1 MLLQDRLKNH
11 RLILASASP
20 RRRELLASCDIDFTL
35 AEKFECEECYPA
47 DLEADR
53 VAEYLSQLKSEA
65 YPQRLTEGDILLTA
79 DTVVIAGGEILGKP
93 KDRADAE
100 RMLQTLSGATHKVV
114 TGVMLRTTTQRI
126 SFSAES
132 LVTFRVL
139 ENEEI
144 AYYIEKYR
152 PMDKAGAYGIQEWIG
167 YVGIERI
174 EGSFY
179 NVMGLPV
186 QRLYVELQRLIKTAN
201 LE

>member
-1 MLLQDRLKNH
+1 MLLQDRLKNY

-20 RRRELLASCDIDFTL
+20 RRRELLAACDLDFTL
-35 AEKFECEECYPA
+35 AEKFECEECFPA
-47 DLEADR
+47 DLEADK
-53 VAEYLSQLKSEA
+53 VAEYLSQLKSNA
-65 YPQRLTEGDILLTA
+65 YPHALATNDILLTA

-93 KDRADAE
+93 KDSTDAE
-100 RMLQTLSGATHKVV
+100 RMLKMLSGATHKVV
-114 TGVMLRTTTQRI
+114 TGVTLRTYSRTI

-132 LVTFRVL
+132 SVTFRSL

-152 PMDKAGAYGIQEWIG
+152 PLDKAGAYGIQEWIG
-167 YVGIERI
+167 YIGIEGI

-186 QRLYVELQRLIKTAN
+186 QRLYSALKELI
-201 LE
+201 